1 MKNRK
6 KEIVEVARTLFNTK
20 GYSNVTIRMIAMEL
34 GMSSGNL
41 NYHFKKKEAILETLY
56 FNMVAV
62 FDARVQALGDSHIS
76 LKSIR
81 EDMFISM
88 KRMVAYRFF
97 WTDLYNLLQQNTKIK
112 AHFLEAYTTRYKG
125 CELLF
130 SLLIGKGMMKHFVFK
145 EEQHFLIERMINYG
159 NTWLY
164 SSFMYDVEIN
174 DSMVKTHLDVL
185 FGMLYPYFTDVAAE
199 EYKKLYPHFF
209 I

>member
-6 KEIVEVARTLFNTK
+6 KEILDVARTLFNTK

-41 NYHFKKKEAILETLY
+41 NYHFKKKEAILEALY
-56 FNMVAV
+56 FEMVAV
-62 FDARVQALGDSHIS
+62 FDARVRGLGDSHIS

-81 EDMFISM
+81 EDMFISL
-88 KRMVAYRFF
+88 KRMVVYRFF
-97 WTDLYNLLQQNTKIK
+97 WTDLYNLLQQNMKIK
-112 AHFLEAYTTRYKG
+112 AHFLEAYTRRYKG

-130 SLLIGKGMMKHFVFK
+130 SLLISKGMMKDFAFK
-145 EEQHFLIERMINYG
+145 EEQHFLIERMISYG

-164 SSFMYDVEIN
+164 SSFMYDIEIN
-174 DSMVKTHLDVL
+174 DSMVKTHLDAL
-185 FGMLYPYFTDVAAE
+185 FGMLYPYFTAMGTE

-209 I
+209 M

>member
-1 MKNRK
+1 MRDRK
-6 KEIVEVARTLFNTK
+6 KEILEVARMLFNDK

-56 FNMVAV
+56 FDMVAV
-62 FDARVQALGDSHIS
+62 FDARVQELGNTDIS
-76 LKSIR
+76 LKSVR

-97 WTDLYNLLQQNTKIK
+97 WTDLYHLLQQNMKIK
-112 AHFLEAYTTRYKG
+112 AHFLKAYTRRYKG

-130 SLLIGKGMMKHFVFK
+130 SLLISKGMMKDFAFK
-145 EEQHFLIERMINYG
+145 EEQHFLIERMISYG

-164 SSFMYDVEIN
+164 NSFMYDVEIN
-174 DSMVKTHLDVL
+174 DNMVKTHLDVL
-185 FGMLYPYFTDVAAE
+185 FGMLYPYFTDVATE
-199 EYKKLYPHFF
+199 EYKKLYPQLF
-209 I
+209 